1 MNNDGGDGHSRF
13 QGSFPFSSIIML
25 CDLEKEMRQ
34 GLPSNESVAQCGK
47 NPKNLSG
54 EIQTTTPASKMF

>member
-1 MNNDGGDGHSRF
+1 MMEVM
-13 QGSFPFSSIIML
+13 GSFPFSPIIML

-54 EIQTTTPASKMF
+54 EIQTTTPASKMSKMGK

>member
-1 MNNDGGDGHSRF
+1 MNNDGGDGYS
-13 QGSFPFSSIIML
+13 GFPFSSIIML
-25 CDLEKEMRQ
+25 CDLEKEMRL

-54 EIQTTTPASKMF
+54 EIQTTTPASKMS